1 MLAIKVQV
9 GVGVEQS
16 LGVSSRLDRRFMAT
30 HRRQPQ
36 RNDSV
41 CVGVCV
47 CGKSL
52 DRNYLIG
59 NYSTGVKLKFNNRAC
74 NQMRD

>member
-1 MLAIKVQV
+1 MLAIKVKV
-9 GVGVEQS
+9 EVGVEQS
-16 LGVSSRLDRRFMAT
+16 LGVSSRLARRFMAT

-47 CGKSL
+47 WKVAGS
-52 DRNYLIG
+52 
-59 NYSTGVKLKFNNRAC
+59 
-74 NQMRD
+74 